1 MPRANLCAAVGQM
14 GYDRCAHS
22 GVTDVL
28 TRMSARFRLLTVFWD
43 MPTDLHPWVSRW
55 LSGGVRQPLR
65 LLPQGLCEGQRHE
78 LVFSSS
84 NVAEADVASATQLLV
99 A

>member
-1 MPRANLCAAVGQM
+1 MGIPRAEWRREA
-14 GYDRCAHS
+14 
-22 GVTDVL
+22 T
-28 TRMSARFRLLTVFWD
+28 
-43 MPTDLHPWVSRW
+43 P
-55 LSGGVRQPLR
+55 R
-65 LLPQGLCEGQRHE
+65 LLPRGLCEGQRHE